1 MWNVNIDCIYNNIK
15 HYKSDKIIIKKL
27 EMFIDDL
34 ESLSD
39 DEDPSVL
46 GSRKAGKF
54 VNHYGYHLNKSV
66 SVLYMIDFG
75 SHTIH
80 MEKMGDHK
88 EVYGKD

>member
-1 MWNVNIDCIYNNIK
+1 MWNVNIDCICNDIK
-15 HYKSDKIIIKKL
+15 DYKSDKIIIKKL
-27 EMFIDDL
+27 KMFIEDL

-54 VNHYGYHLNKSV
+54 VNHYGCHLSKSV
-66 SVLYMIDFG
+66 RVLYTIDFG

-80 MEKMGDHK
+80 MRKMGDHK